1 MKLLEKLINLN
12 GISGNESRVRNFI
25 YNESKKYCKNVFI
38 DKMGNVVAIKKGKGP
53 SVLLMAHMDE
63 VGLMVSSIDHDGKV
77 RISAVGGIDPVILV
91 GHRVEI
97 ETKKG
102 YMNGIIT
109 TKEILNDKDGSKKVN
124 MENLF
129 VFTGLNKAGLTKMG
143 VRVGSYISF
152 SKSSNFCTLGTKDII
167 AGKALD
173 DRIGCYI
180 LLEIMRKLKTKHE
193 VTFVFTVQEEVG
205 LYGAKASFYNL
216 KADYALAVDV
226 TATDEDNERMLI
238 GRGPYLTIKDAEMIG
253 NKCLNDAL
261 ERVASKKKIN
271 LQLEV
276 SDVGTSDAT
285 SVFAAKGGIP
295 SAVIGVAIGNIHT
308 TLAAAHKGD
317 VDESIVL
324 ITEFLKNPPIKCW

>member
-12 GISGNESRVRNFI
+12 GISGNEGNVRDFI
-25 YNESKKYCKNVFI
+25 FKEAKKYSKDVSI
-38 DKMGNVVAIKKGKGP
+38 DKMGNVVARRKGVGP

-63 VGLMVSSIDHDGKV
+63 VGLMISSIDNDGKI
-77 RISAVGGIDPVILV
+77 RISSIGGVDPIILV

-109 TKEILNDKDGSKKVN
+109 TKEIFNDSEGEKKIT

-129 VFTGLNKAGLTKMG
+129 VFTGLNKIGLSKLG
-143 VRVGSYISF
+143 IKVGSYISF
-152 SKSSNFCTLGTKDII
+152 SKSSNFCTLGNKDLI
-167 AGKALD
+167 AGKSLD
-173 DRIGCYI
+173 DRVGCYI

-193 VTFVFTVQEEVG
+193 ITFVFTVQEEVG

-216 KADYALAVDV
+216 KSDYALAVDV
-226 TATDEDNERMLI
+226 TASDEDNERMLI

-261 ERVASKKKIN
+261 ENVAKKLKIN

-276 SDVGTSDAT
+276 NDVGTSDAT
-285 SVFAAKGGIP
+285 SVFTAKGGIP
-295 SAVIGVAIGNIHT
+295 CAVIGVAVGNIHT
-308 TLAAAHKGD
+308 TLGAAHRGD
-317 VDESIVL
+317 IEDTISVVCG
-324 ITEFLKNPPIKCW
+324 FLKNPPIKCW